1 MKKTLVPFLCLSL
14 SILAL
19 DYATKYYVKTLIG
32 PFNILRV
39 LPFFNIVYSE
49 NTGSAFGMFKALGS
63 TFFII
68 VSIVAIIVLCVLATK
83 DMSNRIAYALV
94 LGGAAGNMLDRLF
107 YGHVIDFLDVYVG
120 KYHWPAFNIADS
132 ALTVGIAVL
141 FFKAA
146 FGSRTH

>member
-1 MKKTLVPFLCLSL
+1 MKKTLIPLFCLSL
-14 SILAL
+14 IILAL
-19 DYATKYYVKTLIG
+19 DYATKYYIKTFVG
-32 PFNILRV
+32 PFDIIRV
-39 LPFFNIVYSE
+39 LPFFNIIYTE

-63 TFFII
+63 TFFIV
-68 VSIVAIIVLCVLATK
+68 VSMVAIIVLTVLMAK
-83 DMSNRIAYALV
+83 DVSNRIVYSIL
-94 LGGAAGNMLDRLF
+94 LGGAAGNLLDRLF
-107 YGHVIDFLDVYVG
+107 YGCVIDFLDIYVG